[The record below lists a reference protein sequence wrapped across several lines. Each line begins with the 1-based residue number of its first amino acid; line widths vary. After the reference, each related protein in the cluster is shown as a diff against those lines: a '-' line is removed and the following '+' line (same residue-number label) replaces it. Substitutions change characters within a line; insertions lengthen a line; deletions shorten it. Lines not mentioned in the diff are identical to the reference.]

1 MEKEIYNSDDEA
13 LKEKVNLILVKL
25 LFKIL
30 YDKNS
35 ITKKEFEIISNKI
48 NRTSN
53 Y

>member
-1 MEKEIYNSDDEA
+1 MEKEIYNIDDERFKQRA
-13 LKEKVNLILVKL
+13 NLILVKL

-30 YDKNS
+30 YNKNS
-35 ITKKEFEIISNKI
+35 ITKKEFEIISNQI